1 MQVSY
6 DLSERTTLTMNM
18 ANIVSSCFGGTPE
31 PWQQFQSRVTCGQL
45 AYVLPGYA
53 PLNYGANI
61 YNPGSYLQPVVRYPY
76 MANPDA
82 SPFEMVF
89 SAKFKL

>member
-1 MQVSY
+1 
-6 DLSERTTLTMNM
+6 
-18 ANIVSSCFGGTPE
+18 
-31 PWQQFQSRVTCGQL
+31 
-45 AYVLPGYA
+45 PGYA

-61 YNPGSYLQPVVRYPY
+61 YNPGTYLQPVVRYPY